1 MKILLSGAKGNLGRA
16 IAAHA
21 NFELVELNREDWT
34 DLDGLCSGASG
45 GNRNG
50 RPVNTIIHGAYDLTA
65 RVDSDPESVVQSN
78 IMTTARLLTAAK
90 RHGISRF
97 CYVSTCAVYG
107 EDQEGRQVTTQPPAT
122 PYGKIKKLNEMMID
136 SFCAANKIEHVTCRV
151 FNLYG
156 GRDRFSILHHL
167 DAAIRSDRPFVLNN
181 AGEEWRDFIHV
192 DDAARAIMSVATS
205 SSVWNE
211 FDVGTGKAIKVADIV
226 STLQRANPSLKI
238 VHALRPGPKFS
249 CADADKIQKILPA
262 GFLSLPVYLN
272 QRYQIPDLP
281 SVPFEHSA

>member
-16 IAAHA
+16 IVAQA
-21 NFELVELNREDWT
+21 NFEMVELNREDWT

-45 GNRNG
+45 GARSG
-50 RPVNTIIHGAYDLTA
+50 RPVNTIIHGAYDLSA
-65 RVDSDPESVVQSN
+65 RLDSDPESVVESN
-78 IMTTARLLTAAK
+78 IMSTARLLMAAK

-107 EDQEGRQVTTQPPAT
+107 EDGDGRQVTTEPPAT
-122 PYGKIKKLNEMMID
+122 PYGKIKKLNELMIE
-136 SFCAANKIEHVTCRV
+136 SFCTANQIQHVMCRV

-156 GRDRFSILHHL
+156 GHDRFSILHHL

-192 DDAARAIMSVATS
+192 DDAARAITSIATS
-205 SSVWNE
+205 SSVWSE
-211 FDVGTGKAIKVADIV
+211 FDVGTGKAVKVADIV
-226 STLQRANPSLKI
+226 STLKRANPGLRI

-249 CADADKIQKILPA
+249 CADTGKIQKILPA

>member
-16 IAAHA
+16 IKAQAS
-21 NFELVELNREDWT
+21 FELVELNREDWT

-50 RPVNTIIHGAYDLTA
+50 RPVNAIIHGAYDLTA

-107 EDQEGRQVTTQPPAT
+107 EDVDGRQVTTQPPAT
-122 PYGKIKKLNEMMID
+122 LYGKIKKLNEMIID
-136 SFCAANKIEHVTCRV
+136 SFCAANKIEYVTCRV

-156 GRDRFSILHHL
+156 GDDRFSILHHL
-167 DAAIRSDRPFVLNN
+167 DQAIRSDRPFILNN
-181 AGEEWRDFIHV
+181 GGQEWRDFIHV
-192 DDAARAIMSVATS
+192 DDAARAIVSLATS
-205 SSVWNE
+205 DQAWKE
-211 FDVGTGKAIKVADIV
+211 IDVGTGEAVQIADIV
-226 STLQRANPSLKI
+226 SAMQRANPSLRI
-238 VHALRPGPKFS
+238 THALRPGPKYS
-249 CADADKIQKILPA
+249 CANPGRITKIMPVGFISLPA
-262 GFLSLPVYLN
+262 YLT
-272 QRYQIPDLP
+272 QHFQIPDLIP
-281 SVPFEHSA
+281 ASFEHSA